1 MLKFWFFFC
10 LIDFF
15 VFDIKDSRVFV
26 IVFRLVS
33 FFYIIYNLRLVMLS
47 NCLCLNRIDLNFYKY
62 VNFLKKLLYFI
73 YMYIKCMY

>member
-15 VFDIKDSRVFV
+15 VFDIKDNRVFV

-47 NCLCLNRIDLNFYKY
+47 NCLYLNRIDLNFYKY
-62 VNFLKKLLYFI
+62 VDL
-73 YMYIKCMY
+73 